1 MKVLFEETFWS
12 SKVSLSKKIPERT
25 PQFGTKTLKGL
36 FQESFII
43 FDTSPAKTC
52 QKQIFHD
59 AVAPH
64 LLNPEATKNKECY
77 KYSVAQIA
85 TEVNSNS
92 WLVID
97 KEC

>member
-1 MKVLFEETFWS
+1 MKKLFEAPKFPYQ
-12 SKVSLSKKIPERT
+12 KRCHKGT

-59 AVAPH
+59 ATAPH
-64 LLNPEATKNKECY
+64 LLNPETIKNKECY
-77 KYSVAQIA
+77 KYIVAQIA
-85 TEVNSNS
+85 TGVNSDS
-92 WLVID
+92 WLVVD